1 MNLLCTYQKIENYPF
16 GKSFMSFMVCLK
28 IPYFFSIK
36 PFIVELEEGR
46 AVVQMKERRSV
57 HNHLKTVHAIAMC
70 NLCEFAM
77 AVVTESTIPKNLKFI
92 PVGMSVEYKRKAKG
106 TLRGITQIRKEDFK
120 VGDVGIP
127 VDVFDENNINV
138 ISAVITLNIKEK
150 SA

>member
-1 MNLLCTYQKIENYPF
+1 
-16 GKSFMSFMVCLK
+16 MVCLK
-28 IPYFFSIK
+28 IPYFFNIK
-36 PFIVELEEGR
+36 PSIVELEEGR

-120 VGDVGIP
+120 VGDVGIS
-127 VDVFDENNINV
+127 VDVFDENDINV
-138 ISAVITLNIKEK
+138 MSAVITLNIKDT